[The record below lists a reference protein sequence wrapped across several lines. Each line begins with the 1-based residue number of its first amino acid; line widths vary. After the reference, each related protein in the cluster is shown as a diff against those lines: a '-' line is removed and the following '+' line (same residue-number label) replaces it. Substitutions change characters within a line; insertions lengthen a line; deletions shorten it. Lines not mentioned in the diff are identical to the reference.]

1 VTRTLR
7 ALTVLGLVSVSG
19 TLNAFPWNKDMV
31 DQPAVKAQEKRVDEP
46 KDTVPAAGGE
56 RVAKPQSLA
65 ELVMARAQAAGIT
78 NPTQATPESLARGKA
93 LYETHCLP
101 CHGGEG
107 HGDGPVGQKF
117 VPQPMNLSTDY
128 VQQQP
133 DGQLWYT
140 ITWGGVVMP
149 FYHDAIVSADRWNV
163 VNYVKHGLVPR

>member
-1 VTRTLR
+1 VTRVLR
-7 ALTVLGLVSVSG
+7 TFTVLGLAALSD
-19 TLNAFPWNKDMV
+19 TLNALPWDKDMV
-31 DQPAVKAQEKRVDEP
+31 DQPSVKAQERRVDEP
-46 KDTVPAAGGE
+46 RDSVPVEAAE
-56 RVAKPQSLA
+56 HTPAPQNLA
-65 ELVMARAQAAGIT
+65 DLVMARLQAASLS
-78 NPTQATPESLARGKA
+78 NPNPPTPESLARGKA

-117 VPQPMNLSTDY
+117 APQPMNLATDY

-149 FYHDAIVSADRWNV
+149 FYHDAIVPADRWHV
-163 VNYVKHGLVPR
+163 VNYLKHGLVPR